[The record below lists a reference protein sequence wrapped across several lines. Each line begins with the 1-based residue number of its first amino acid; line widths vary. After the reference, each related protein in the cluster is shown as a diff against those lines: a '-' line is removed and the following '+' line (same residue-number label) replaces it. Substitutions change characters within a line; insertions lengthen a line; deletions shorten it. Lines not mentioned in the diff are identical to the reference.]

1 MEADDFRGRLV
12 PGADLRGVTFP
23 SGCEQPEIDLHGA
36 DLRGADLSNVS
47 WWDVGSIN
55 LVGTDFR
62 GATLGAPEL
71 DGANLR
77 GADLSGHV
85 LVRTQFQATSF
96 AGADLTGADLSGV
109 KIDGGD
115 FDRAVLDGARLDGA
129 VIPSCT
135 MRNASLVGASLV
147 GADLRNA
154 TLTSADLR
162 GADLTDALLP
172 LPGGRI
178 DLAAVGGV
186 RFDASTRWPESVRAE
201 ALANSVAGSD
211 GTHVINAPPAPPAP
225 PVQKPRRIQKVAS
238 RAVAFLLGAGVTAMA
253 ALTVTGDV
261 VWSNGAGEPITD
273 IFFRLLTGLL
283 YGAAGLVMLGAGIL
297 GFPEE
302 AHSRT
307 RRRSGG
313 GGGFDGDVDGCGID
327 TD

>member
-23 SGCEQPEIDLHGA
+23 PGCEQPEIDLHGA
-36 DLRGADLSNVS
+36 DLRGADVSNVS

-55 LVGTDFR
+55 LSGADFR

-85 LVRTQFQATSF
+85 LGRTQFQATSF

-109 KIDGGD
+109 EIDGGD

-129 VIPSCT
+129 VILSCT
-135 MRNASLVGASLV
+135 MRHASLVGASLV
-147 GADLRNA
+147 RANLRKA
-154 TLTSADLR
+154 VLTSADLR

-178 DLAAVGGV
+178 DLATFGGV
-186 RFDASTRWPESVRAE
+186 RFDSSTRWPESVHAQ
-201 ALANSVAGSD
+201 AVANSVAGPD
-211 GTHVINAPPAPPAP
+211 GTHVINTPPAPPPP
-225 PVQKPRRIQKVAS
+225 PVQKPRRVQKAAGRV
-238 RAVAFLLGAGVTAMA
+238 VAFLLGAGVTVMA

-261 VWSNGAGEPITD
+261 VWSNGAGDPITN
-273 IFFRLLTGLL
+273 IFFRVLTGLL
-283 YGAAGLVMLGAGIL
+283 YGAVGLSMLGAGIL
-297 GFPEE
+297 GFPEGS
-302 AHSRT
+302 HSRT
-307 RRRSGG
+307 RRRSG

-327 TD
+327 AD

>member
-23 SGCEQPEIDLHGA
+23 AHCEQPEIDLHGA

-55 LVGTDFR
+55 LAGADFR

-77 GADLSGHV
+77 GADLSGHA
-85 LVRTQFQATSF
+85 LGRTQFQATSF

-147 GADLRNA
+147 RANLWKA
-154 TLTSADLR
+154 VLTSADLR

-172 LPGGRI
+172 LPGGQI
-178 DLAAVGGV
+178 DLAVFGGV
-186 RFDASTRWPESVRAE
+186 RFDSSTRWSESLRAQ
-201 ALANSVAGSD
+201 AVANSVAGPD
-211 GTHVINAPPAPPAP
+211 GTHVINTPPAPPAQQP
-225 PVQKPRRIQKVAS
+225 QGVWRRVSRVAAS
-238 RAVAFLLGAGVTAMA
+238 LLGGGMMVMAVVYVRGGFVEVIDEGKPIINFFLYELTA
-253 ALTVTGDV
+253 
-261 VWSNGAGEPITD
+261 
-273 IFFRLLTGLL
+273 LLSGFC
-283 YGAAGLVMLGAGIL
+283 GLGAVGVAMFDL
-297 GFPEE
+297 AEGT
-302 AHSRT
+302 HSSGT
-307 RRRSGG
+307 SSSSGG
-313 GGGFDGDVDGCGID
+313 GGGFDLDGCGID
-327 TD
+327 VD